1 MFTRPTLGRYKC
13 DLVTDRYVFS
23 GEMETGGPLLRY
35 LNDNDRAAI
44 RLVNVTAT
52 LLDPAVSSMSSFSQ
66 DEMMVLKDY
75 TAFIRFIDPNVLGG
89 DRQLGSEREKLL
101 VYTERAHIGSIQQ
114 GLGLSER
121 EKLLVYTERF
131 VIQGLFHTS
140 PERNRLLDIFEG
152 PTGRWAAISDAVLH
166 PLIPTTKAAPVTAR
180 LMLLNKTAIQFFH
193 TAKP

>member
-101 VYTERAHIGSIQQ
+101 VYTER
-114 GLGLSER
+114 
-121 EKLLVYTERF
+121 F